1 MTDKVYST
9 SLTGAGFR
17 FYEFKVTV
25 SLIEEGLTDEEI
37 RKKVFE
43 ENLFQQ
49 KASSTKRSL
58 PYILK
63 RARTLDEKMRHLV
76 LNETNQMAKQI
87 NFYAVM
93 KNDLLFFEFMDELI
107 KSKLQ
112 NNDLIYEKKD
122 LNLFFNEK
130 ADQSD
135 QIDQWSE
142 VTVSNLK
149 GVYNRLLIN
158 MGYLDNIKS
167 SALNRI
173 YLDESL
179 KIHLIKIGDKKYV
192 EAMEG

>member
-1 MTDKVYST
+1 MTEKVYSAV
-9 SLTGAGFR
+9 LNGADLGLF
-17 FYEFKVTV
+17 EFKLIIN
-25 SLIEEGLTDEEI
+25 LIEEGLTDKEI
-37 RKKVFE
+37 RDKILN
-43 ENLFQQ
+43 ENLFQ
-49 KASSTKRSL
+49 KKESSTKRSL

-93 KNDLLFFEFMDELI
+93 KNDLLFFEFMDEFI

-142 VTVSNLK
+142 VTVSKLK

-179 KIHLIKIGDKKYV
+179 KIHLIQIGDKEYV

>member
-1 MTDKVYST
+1 MTEKVYSAV
-9 SLTGAGFR
+9 LNGADLGLF
-17 FYEFKVTV
+17 EFKLIIN
-25 SLIEEGLTDEEI
+25 LIEEGLTDKEI
-37 RKKVFE
+37 RDKILN
-43 ENLFQQ
+43 ENLFQ
-49 KASSTKRSL
+49 KKESSTKRSL

-93 KNDLLFFEFMDELI
+93 KNDLLFFEFMDEFI

-142 VTVSNLK
+142 VTVSKLK

-179 KIHLIKIGDKKYV
+179 KIHLIQIGEKKYV

>member
-1 MTDKVYST
+1 MTEKVYSAV
-9 SLTGAGFR
+9 LNGADLGLF
-17 FYEFKVTV
+17 EFKLIIN
-25 SLIEEGLTDEEI
+25 LIEEGLTDKEI
-37 RKKVFE
+37 RDKILN
-43 ENLFQQ
+43 ENLFQ
-49 KASSTKRSL
+49 KKESSTKRSL

-142 VTVSNLK
+142 VTVSKLK

-179 KIHLIKIGDKKYV
+179 KIHLIKISDKKYV

>member
-9 SLTGAGFR
+9 SLNGAGFR
-17 FYEFKVTV
+17 LFEFKLIV
-25 SLIEEGLTDEEI
+25 SLIEDGLTDSEI
-37 RKKVFE
+37 KEKVLN

-49 KASSTKRSL
+49 KESSTKRSL

-63 RARTLDEKMRHLV
+63 RARTLDQKMRHLV

-179 KIHLIKIGDKKYV
+179 KIHLIKIGDKEYV